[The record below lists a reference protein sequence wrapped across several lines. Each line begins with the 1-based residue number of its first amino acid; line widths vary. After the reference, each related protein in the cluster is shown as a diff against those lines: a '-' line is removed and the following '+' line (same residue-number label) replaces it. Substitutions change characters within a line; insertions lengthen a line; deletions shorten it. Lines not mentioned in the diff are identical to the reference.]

1 MRKSTL
7 VLTGASGF
15 IGHHV
20 LSALSSEGA
29 QVRALTRDAR
39 AADAKDSGI
48 EWIVGDLSDHS
59 VWDRLL
65 QPGCTL
71 IDLAYSQF
79 AVTED
84 AVAVT
89 RAMVAACDEARVSRL
104 IHCSTISV
112 FGRTVGGFINES
124 TPCNPIDDYGR
135 RKLAI
140 EQVLFESVNR
150 RFELA
155 VLRPAAVFGTG
166 GQGLQSLCDSLV
178 RGSCLT
184 NYLRSTLFGR
194 RSMHLV
200 PVATVVAALRFL
212 CEASRPM
219 NGELFIVA
227 NDDDPINNFQDVERI
242 LRYELGLRDYLLPKV
257 AMPPAMLGMLLRMRG
272 RSEIDPTCVYDSGK
286 LFDWGFVRP
295 ISLEDAL
302 YEFAAQ
308 RRGSGAGT
316 FPMASQSG

>member
-1 MRKSTL
+1 MTTSTI

-15 IGHHV
+15 IGRHF
-20 LSALSSEGA
+20 LSAVSSDGVP
-29 QVRALTRDAR
+29 VRALTRSVSV
-39 AADAKDSGI
+39 ADADDSGV
-48 EWIVGDLSDHS
+48 EWVVGDLSDHAI
-59 VWDRLL
+59 WDRLL
-65 QPGCTL
+65 QPGCTV
-71 IDLAYSQF
+71 IDLAYSQV
-79 AVTED
+79 AVTEK

-89 RAMVAACDEARVSRL
+89 RAMVAACAEASISRL

-112 FGRTVGGFINES
+112 FGRTAGGTINES

-140 EQVLFESVNR
+140 EQALFESVSS

-166 GQGLQSLCDSLV
+166 GQGLQSLCDSLIS
-178 RGSCLT
+178 GPCLK
-184 NYLRSTLFGR
+184 NYLRSALFGR

-212 CEASRPM
+212 CEAQKPM

-227 NDDDPINNFQDVERI
+227 DDDDPINNFQDVERI
-242 LRYELGLRDYLLPKV
+242 LMNELGLRDYLLPKV
-257 AMPPAMLGMLLRMRG
+257 ALPAAMLRMLLRMRG
-272 RSEIDPTCVYDSGK
+272 RSEIDPTCTYDSAK

-295 ISLEDAL
+295 ILLEDAL
-302 YEFAAQ
+302 YAFAAQ
-308 RRGSGAGT
+308 RRGSGASGS
-316 FPMASQSG
+316 PMASQSR